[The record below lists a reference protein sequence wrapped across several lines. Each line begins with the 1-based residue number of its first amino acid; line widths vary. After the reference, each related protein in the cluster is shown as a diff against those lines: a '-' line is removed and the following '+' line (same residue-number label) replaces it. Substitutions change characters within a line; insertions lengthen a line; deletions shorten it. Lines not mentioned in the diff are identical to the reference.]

1 MGWLIAL
8 GILVLLAITP
18 VGVHARYNSDGIL
31 LRAIVGPVK
40 ITLLPRKKKET
51 KRESTE
57 KPVKPKKEKV
67 PKQKKKPDEPADNQ
81 EKGGSVTDFLPLLQL
96 VFDFLGEFRRK
107 LRVNRLELKLVLAG
121 GDPCNLAVN
130 YGKAWAAVGNLMP
143 QLERFFV
150 IRKRDVEVECD
161 FTAGQTL
168 IIARLDLTI
177 TIGRL
182 LSMAVR
188 YGMRAVREYLKIINK
203 RKGGAVQ

>member
-40 ITLLPRKKKET
+40 ITLLPRKKKE
-51 KRESTE
+51 KMRECTE

-67 PKQKKKPDEPADNQ
+67 PKQKKKPDKPADNQ

-188 YGMRAVREYLKIINK
+188 YGIRAVREYLKIINK